1 MSDTLTHVD
10 ETPQRIPDAERTG
23 TGRLIGGYILRIL
36 LCLVFGLPLVFL
48 FVSSLKPDVQI
59 FGDVGTVKSFLPVG
73 DISLDNYTAVFDRVP
88 FWRFLMNS
96 VVLSA
101 LTVILGII
109 VNSMCAFALAR
120 LKFRGKRVILG
131 IILAT
136 LIVPF
141 ETLALPLLWWR
152 TNSPT
157 TTAASADWTPTR
169 SSLSLSSRTPSPSTC
184 STSTSTRS
192 RKNLTKRRRSTGR
205 AGSPSTA
212 RSSCRCPGRQSR
224 PSRS

>member
-10 ETPQRIPDAERTG
+10 ETPQRVPDAERTG

-59 FGDVGTVKSFLPVG
+59 FGDVGTVNSFLPVG
-73 DISLDNYTAVFDRVP
+73 AISLDNYTAVFDRVP

-96 VVLSA
+96 IVLSA

-136 LIVPF
+136 LIVTF
-141 ETLALPLLWWR
+141 ETLALPLLWWA
-152 TNSPT
+152 NKLPYY
-157 TTAASADWTPTR
+157 D
-169 SSLSLSSRTPSPSTC
+169 
-184 STSTSTRS
+184 
-192 RKNLTKRRRSTGR
+192 
-205 AGSPSTA
+205 GSI
-212 RSSCRCPGRQSR
+212 G
-224 PSRS
+224 